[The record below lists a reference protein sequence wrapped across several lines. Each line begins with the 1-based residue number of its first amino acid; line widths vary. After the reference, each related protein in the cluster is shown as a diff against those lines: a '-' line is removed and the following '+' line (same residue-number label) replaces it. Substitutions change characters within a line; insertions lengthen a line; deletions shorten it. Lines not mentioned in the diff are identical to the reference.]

1 MATTLAPGINI
12 TNVSKGMNS
21 LNTGLGNLKNSSDA
35 IKTVT
40 LNRTKIK
47 RESFVRDKIL
57 SNMREEAIR
66 RKDQESII
74 EASGIGGAMK
84 RTASVIGDSTKGFL
98 GRILDFASSLL
109 IGWLLYNLPTIMTAI
124 EDLITRIR
132 SLYGILTD
140 FMTNIKNTFENFGNL
155 LSGVYQNVTQFD
167 FTDDSKR
174 VQSAMDDLNVNL
186 ETMRDQFLQGFDM
199 LSKPLGEGPEEK
211 EVPPLNTDYT
221 QDAPTTGGSVTG
233 IHKQALDIIA
243 GPESG
248 GSYNAMNQ
256 GTVGPD
262 DKIVGSTGN
271 SKTKIGKELT
281 SMTLGEIMQRQA
293 YLMDKKNP
301 QVSGYGVYAA
311 GKYQIIPITFT
322 SAMAGAGLKPTDT
335 FSPENQDKMGLAVLK
350 SQGIGAWTAGG
361 SKYSAKETAII
372 KQAQRTPVTSSSSTS
387 QSTSPKP
394 SKPQSGKGNGFL
406 TSSDLMKVKSLSYPA
421 DYKDWYGN
429 SAMLNPSAGKA
440 FLAAQQAYGKDI
452 PINSAYRSYEH
463 QRNVKG
469 SVKASP
475 GYSRHG
481 VGLALD
487 LEPNTPAYNWMVK
500 NGEKYGWYY
509 AKIPGDPYHFEYKG
523 GGVNPIQ
530 SQSQPAQVSPPKPP
544 GQNVPSVAQNKKG
557 QQIIIA
563 DNPQQPQ
570 PQQVS
575 AGGGGSQSQMIPIES
590 SLNSLIKNQIL
601 LELAYT

>member
-21 LNTGLGNLKNSSDA
+21 LNAGLGNLKKSSDT

-40 LNRTKIK
+40 LNRTRIK
-47 RESFVRDKIL
+47 RESFARDKVL

-98 GRILDFASSLL
+98 ERILDFSSNLL

-124 EDLITRIR
+124 EDLITRIK
-132 SLYGILTD
+132 SLYGLLTD
-140 FMTNIKNTFENFGNL
+140 FMTNIKDTFENFGNL
-155 LSGVYQNVTQFD
+155 LSGVYYDISHFD

-174 VQSAMDDLNVNL
+174 VQSAMDDLNVNF

-199 LSKPLGEGPEEK
+199 LSKPLGEGPGEEPVP
-211 EVPPLNTDYT
+211 EVNTDYT
-221 QDAPTTGGSVTG
+221 QDGPTTGGGVTG
-233 IHKQALDIIA
+233 IHKQALDIIS

-262 DKIVGSTGN
+262 DRIVGSTGN
-271 SKTKIGKELT
+271 SKTKVGKELT

-311 GKYQIIPITFT
+311 GRYQIIPITFP
-322 SAMAGAGLKPTDT
+322 SAMKGAGLKSTDV

-361 SKYSAKETAII
+361 SRYSAKETAII

-387 QSTSPKP
+387 P
-394 SKPQSGKGNGFL
+394 KPQSGKGG
-406 TSSDLMKVKSLSYPA
+406 KVIQYITGDRTHKRYAA
-421 DYKDWYGN
+421 DHGGRNYHDHVAFDSQATRD
-429 SAMLNPSAGKA
+429 SAMKWLRSRGWTIGSINTGKHANGSFHYSNQA
-440 FLAAQQAYGKDI
+440 FDI
-452 PINSAYRSYEH
+452 PFYSGN
-463 QRNVKG
+463 NTKKG
-469 SVKASP
+469 VTDDAKGETKLSSMLRA
-475 GYSRHG
+475 
-481 VGLALD
+481 D
-487 LEPNTPAYNWMVK
+487 LIAGGFGGPQLGGSSIAPA
-500 NGEKYGWYY
+500 
-509 AKIPGDPYHFEYKG
+509 P
-523 GGVNPIQ
+523 
-530 SQSQPAQVSPPKPP
+530 SAQVSPPKPA
-544 GQNVPSVAQNKKG
+544 GQNVPSVAQNRRG

-575 AGGGGSQSQMIPIES
+575 AGGGGSQPQMIPTES

>member
-1 MATTLAPGINI
+1 MATTLAPAINI

-21 LNTGLGNLKNSSDA
+21 LNTGLGNLKKSSDS

-40 LNRTKIK
+40 LNRTRIK
-47 RESFVRDKIL
+47 RESFARDKVL

-84 RTASVIGDSTKGFL
+84 RTTSVIGDSTKGFL
-98 GRILDFASSLL
+98 SRILDFASNLL
-109 IGWLLYNLPTIMTAI
+109 LGWLLYNLPTIMTAI
-124 EDLITRIR
+124 QDLITRIA
-132 SLYGILTD
+132 SLTQLLRD
-140 FMTNIKNTFENFGNL
+140 FISNITNTFENFGNL
-155 LSGVYQNVTQFD
+155 LSGVYQNVTEFD
-167 FTDDSKR
+167 FTDQSKR

-199 LSKPLGEGPEEK
+199 LSKPLGEGPGEEPVP
-211 EVPPLNTDYT
+211 EVNTDYT
-221 QDAPTTGGSVTG
+221 QDGPTTGGGVTG
-233 IHKQALDIIA
+233 IHKQALDIIS

-262 DKIVGSTGN
+262 DRIVGSTGN
-271 SKTKIGKELT
+271 SKTKVGKELT

-293 YLMDKKNP
+293 YVMDKRNP
-301 QVSGYGVYAA
+301 QISNYGVYAA
-311 GKYQIIPITFT
+311 GRYQIIPITFP
-322 SAMAGAGLKPTDT
+322 SAMKGAGLKPTDT

-350 SQGIGAWTAGG
+350 SQGIGAWTVGG
-361 SKYSAKETAII
+361 SRYSAKETAII
-372 KQAQRTPVTSSSSTS
+372 KQAQRTPVTSSSSIS

-394 SKPQSGKGNGFL
+394 QSGKGGKVVEYL
-406 TSSDLMKVKSLSYPA
+406 TGDRTHKRYRADHGAGNYHDHVAFDSQATRDAAMKWMRSRGWTIGSIDTGKHA
-421 DYKDWYGN
+421 DGSFHYSKQ
-429 SAMLNPSAGKA
+429 A
-440 FLAAQQAYGKDI
+440 FDI
-452 PINSAYRSYEH
+452 PFYDGGNYRK
-463 QRNVKG
+463 KG
-469 SVKASP
+469 ATDDAKGETKFSSMVRA
-475 GYSRHG
+475 
-481 VGLALD
+481 D
-487 LEPNTPAYNWMVK
+487 LIA
-500 NGEKYGWYY
+500 
-509 AKIPGDPYHFEYKG
+509 G
-523 GGVNPIQ
+523 GFGGPQLGGSSTAPVP
-530 SQSQPAQVSPPKPP
+530 SAQVSSTTSP

-557 QQIIIA
+557 PTVLIA

-575 AGGGGSQSQMIPIES
+575 AGGGGSQPQMIPTES